1 MPYFYAPYYQNQY
14 FGQPSPN
21 YGQPFVKYPPMYPQ
35 QGQQQGQQQPP
46 QQTQQ
51 PQQQQAQ
58 QVKTPGSLYQDEQ
71 YGQSYQQQPQ
81 SNNSD
86 YVKTQQQQFGA
97 QGGSLQSL
105 LGGAGQARAPVSSDM
120 GLKGYGAAT
129 DKTGRVGQQQAPY
142 YSASVR
148 YPQHA
153 PHQQGYQQQQPEG
166 NYYSYPGRQPQQ
178 PNQNYGQWQ

>member
-46 QQTQQ
+46 QQTQ

-58 QVKTPGSLYQDEQ
+58 QAKTPGSMYQDEQ
-71 YGQSYQQQPQ
+71 YGQGYQQQPQ
-81 SNNSD
+81 SNNTD
-86 YVKTQQQQFGA
+86 YGKVQQQQFGA
-97 QGGSLQSL
+97 QGSGLQSL
-105 LGGAGQARAPVSSDM
+105 LGGAQARAPVSSDM
-120 GLKGYGAAT
+120 GLKGYGAAA
-129 DKTGRVGQQQAPY
+129 DKTGRVGQQQTPY
-142 YSASVR
+142 YNTSVR
-148 YPQHA
+148 YPQHV